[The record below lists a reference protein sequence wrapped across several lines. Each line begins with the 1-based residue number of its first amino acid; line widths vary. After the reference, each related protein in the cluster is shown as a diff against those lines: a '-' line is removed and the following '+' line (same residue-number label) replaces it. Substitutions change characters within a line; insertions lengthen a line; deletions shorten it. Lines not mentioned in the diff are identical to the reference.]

1 MHLSEPLVL
10 CQASLDVRN
19 GSLTPAISED
29 KILKVKIMILK
40 DLMQQGNIT
49 ISVSLNDLKEFAQ
62 DLIKTTKQEL
72 EQQIT
77 DANTETYPSPEQ
89 VAKILDV
96 DRTTLWRWHKKGYL
110 CHTEVGGKRR
120 YRMSDINAILNGG
133 K

>member
-1 MHLSEPLVL
+1 
-10 CQASLDVRN
+10 
-19 GSLTPAISED
+19 
-29 KILKVKIMILK
+29 MILK

-96 DRTTLWRWHKKGYL
+96 DRTTLWRWHRKGYL
-110 CHTEVGGKRR
+110 CHTEIGGKRR
-120 YRMSDINAILNGG
+120 YRMSDINALLNGG
-133 K
+133 KRK